1 MGRSGSGSGGGGFSG
16 GGFSGGGRSSGGFSG
31 GSSHSDG
38 RSGGQSFGGG
48 CGRPFGMPSWDYGM
62 RPPRPHINTPPVVI
76 VNNSGNRNYGG
87 YHDDPPTRYVDGG
100 GQSSWSIVA
109 IVLAVVFAF
118 ILLGSCAADI
128 TPHDYSTEVRTALSS
143 NAVSKTGYYTDE
155 DGDWIHSSSKLE
167 KGLADFYG
175 RTGVQPYVYILKNGS
190 ETDIDRL
197 TAKSEELY
205 GKLFS
210 DEGHFLLVFCDDGNG
225 SYNCGYTAGRAAKQV
240 MDGEAIGILQNEL
253 EKAYDNAASD
263 EEVFSDAFENT
274 GIDIMHAAES
284 KESSEETASALK
296 TVGNI
301 AAVGLVGC
309 AVGGI
314 VIYVRKRNVEKEKE
328 KKEEVEK
335 IMNTPLEKFG
345 DSDSDVEQIASK
357 YETGGKDADTDAKQH
372 E

>member
-1 MGRSGSGSGGGGFSG
+1 M
-16 GGFSGGGRSSGGFSG
+16 
-31 GSSHSDG
+31 
-38 RSGGQSFGGG
+38 
-48 CGRPFGMPSWDYGM
+48 
-62 RPPRPHINTPPVVI
+62 
-76 VNNSGNRNYGG
+76 
-87 YHDDPPTRYVDGG
+87 
-100 GQSSWSIVA
+100 
-109 IVLAVVFAF
+109 
-118 ILLGSCAADI
+118 
-128 TPHDYSTEVRTALSS
+128 
-143 NAVSKTGYYTDE
+143 
-155 DGDWIHSSSKLE
+155 
-167 KGLADFYG
+167 
-175 RTGVQPYVYILKNGS
+175 
-190 ETDIDRL
+190 
-197 TAKSEELY
+197 TAKSEDLY

-225 SYNCGYTAGRAAKQV
+225 SYNCGYTVGRAAKQV
-240 MDGEAIGILQNEL
+240 MDGEAIGILQKEL

-296 TVGNI
+296 TVGNV

-314 VIYVRKRNVEKEKE
+314 VIYVRKRNAEKEKE
-328 KKEEVEK
+328 KKAEVEK

-357 YETGGKDADTDAKQH
+357 YETGGENADTDTKQH

>member
-1 MGRSGSGSGGGGFSG
+1 MPMGRSGGGSGG

-31 GSSHSDG
+31 GSSHSGG
-38 RSGGQSFGGG
+38 RSGGPSSRGGF
-48 CGRPFGMPSWDYGM
+48 GRPFGGPSWDYGM
-62 RPPRPHINTPPVVI
+62 RPPRPRIGTPPIVI
-76 VNNSGNRNYGG
+76 VNNSGNRRYGG
-87 YHDDPPTRYVDGG
+87 YHDAPPTRYVDGG
-100 GQSSWSIVA
+100 GPSSWSIVA
-109 IVLAVVFAF
+109 IVLAVIFAF
-118 ILLGSCAADI
+118 MLLGSCDANL
-128 TPHDYSTEVRTALSS
+128 TPHSYSTEVRTALSS
-143 NAVSKTGYYTDE
+143 DAVSKTGYYTDE
-155 DGDWIHSSSKLE
+155 DGDWIHSPSRLE
-167 KGLADFYG
+167 SGLADFYE
-175 RTGVQPYVYILKNGS
+175 RTGVQPYVYILKNES

-240 MDGEAIGILQNEL
+240 MDGEAIGILQKEL

-284 KESSEETASALK
+284 KESHEETSSALK
-296 TVGNI
+296 TVGTV
-301 AAVGLVGC
+301 AAVGLAGC

-314 VIYVRKRNVEKEKE
+314 VIYVRKRNAEKEAE
-328 KKEEVEK
+328 KKAEVEK

-357 YETGGKDADTDAKQH
+357 YETDGGKDADTDGK
-372 E
+372 